1 MTSGSFKRRGHK
13 KIAGTACI
21 EPGEPEIEEAK
32 KCRGFKSVTFSMCD
46 TKTEL
51 DKQVGNVENIL
62 FRCSAAR
69 IGKAQKITS
78 MKCASIFG
86 AAINDFAKWNFNL
99 TDYNCHIMFYLLG
112 KSAQINLLLTND
124 SLHRRNIIHH
134 GITTLRPTI
143 CHGLLREAQLDT
155 GEIILDPMVGC
166 GSIPIEGA
174 LCSGSRA
181 YYIGSDI
188 WHPAVRRTMMNTD
201 FLNKLSSELGRSPLM
216 IEINQMDCINMP
228 YRDGAIDCIVTDL
241 PFGKRIHD
249 GMTGMNN
256 RDLYTAVLKEF
267 GRVCNSRCVVQTQDS
282 RSLAFA
288 LTQNKM
294 WKPASAPKIINQG
307 GIRVGIW
314 KLLKVEIKAQG

>member
-1 MTSGSFKRRGHK
+1 
-13 KIAGTACI
+13 
-21 EPGEPEIEEAK
+21 
-32 KCRGFKSVTFSMCD
+32 
-46 TKTEL
+46 
-51 DKQVGNVENIL
+51 
-62 FRCSAAR
+62 
-69 IGKAQKITS
+69 

-143 CHGLLREAQLDT
+143 CHGLLREAQLNT
-155 GEIILDPMVGC
+155 GEVILDPMVGC

-181 YYIGSDI
+181 YYIASDI
-188 WHPAVRRTMMNTD
+188 WHPAVRRTMMNTE
-201 FLNKLSSELGRSPLM
+201 FLNNLSSELGRSPLM

-288 LTQNKM
+288 LTQLSFQNTSSY
-294 WKPASAPKIINQG
+294 WRISG
-307 GIRVGIW
+307 V
-314 KLLKVEIKAQG
+314 